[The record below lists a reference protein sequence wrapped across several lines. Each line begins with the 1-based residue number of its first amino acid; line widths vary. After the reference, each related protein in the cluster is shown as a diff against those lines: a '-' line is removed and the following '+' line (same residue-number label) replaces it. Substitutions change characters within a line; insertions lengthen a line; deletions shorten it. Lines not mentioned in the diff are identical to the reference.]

1 MPLVD
6 VMKGARQFAS
16 AFARSDSSVPRDPAI
31 DGTLALI
38 REGYPFIWNRCRTLG
53 SDIFT
58 TRIMGKPAV
67 CIHGAEAAELFYDET
82 KLQRGGAVP
91 RRVVTSLFGKKAV
104 HTLDGEA
111 HKRRKLAFMSL
122 MTEASLERLTSLMA
136 EQWQLAIRRW
146 PAQSS
151 VVLFD
156 ESQRILTAAVC
167 EWAGIRI
174 EPDDVPV
181 RAQHLGEMVDAFGG
195 VGPRLWRG
203 KLARFAAE
211 RWIMN
216 QVRAVRLGLVV
227 AEPGTALDV
236 LTKYRD
242 ERGHQLDTH
251 TVAVEILNVIRPTS
265 AIAWYITDAAHA
277 LHRFPEARAQLLSD
291 TDDGRYANLFLQEVR
306 RFYPFTPYLGAMV
319 KTPFEWRGHHF
330 KPGSLVLLDVYGA
343 SRDPAIWRDADSF
356 RPERFTDYQ
365 PTAYNFIPQGG
376 GSPNHG
382 HRCAGERVT
391 LLSLSLALRCLTRDM
406 TYEVEPNQDLS
417 IDLTRMPTR
426 PASGMILHN
435 VVPTADLELEP
446 ARTSE
451 AAYRDYQ
458 NPIPLS

>member
-6 VMKGARQFAS
+6 VMRGARQIVS
-16 AFARSDSSVPRDPAI
+16 AFAHTNSIVPRDPAI
-31 DGTLALI
+31 DGTFSLI
-38 REGYPFIWNRCRTLG
+38 REGYPFIWNRCRALN

-67 CIHGAEAAELFYDET
+67 CIHGPEAAQLFYDET
-82 KLQRGGAVP
+82 KLQRAGAVP

-122 MTEASLERLTSLMA
+122 MTEPSLERLTALMA

-146 PAQSS
+146 PNQSS
-151 VVLFD
+151 VVLFE

-167 EWAGIRI
+167 EWAGIPI
-174 EPDDVPV
+174 EVDDVPV
-181 RAQHLGEMVDAFGG
+181 RAQQLGEMVDAFGG

-211 RWIMN
+211 RWIMRH
-216 QVRAVRLGLVV
+216 VRAVRLGLAV
-227 AEPGTALDV
+227 AESGTALDL
-236 LTKYRD
+236 LTQYRD
-242 ERGHQLDTH
+242 ERGRKLDTH
-251 TVAVEILNVIRPTS
+251 TVAVEILNLIRPTS

-277 LHRFPEARAQLLSD
+277 LHMFPETRTQLLND

-319 KTPFEWRGHHF
+319 KAPFAWRGHRF
-330 KPGSLVLLDVYGA
+330 KPGTLVLLDVYGA
-343 SRDPAIWRDADSF
+343 SRDPAIWHDPDAF
-356 RPERFTDYQ
+356 TPERFLEYE
-365 PTAYNFIPQGG
+365 PTPYNFIPQGG

-382 HRCAGERVT
+382 HRCAGERIT

-406 TYEVEPNQDLS
+406 TYDVEPRQDLT

-426 PASGMILHN
+426 PTSGMILHN

-446 ARTSE
+446 ARTPE
-451 AAYRDYQ
+451 AAYRDYA